1 MNGLMDTNTASATET
16 ITFNEE
22 VTKIFVSVA
31 NQATNQKSGKPRTNK
46 NLKRNCVTGTAG

>member
-1 MNGLMDTNTASATET
+1 MDTNTASATET

-31 NQATNQKSGKPRTNK
+31 NQATNQKSGKPRTNYK
-46 NLKRNCVTGTAG
+46 NLKRNCVTGTVG